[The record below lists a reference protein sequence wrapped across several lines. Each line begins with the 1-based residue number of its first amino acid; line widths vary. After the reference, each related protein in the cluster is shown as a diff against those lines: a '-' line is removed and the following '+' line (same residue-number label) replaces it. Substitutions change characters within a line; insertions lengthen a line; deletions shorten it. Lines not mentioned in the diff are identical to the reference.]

1 MQSGGKET
9 WTHCRKK
16 QTTEYFAFTARGR
29 GRGQPGVKYFQSL
42 LRTVDNINSQ
52 TATAFHIIG
61 IKVGQRRPA
70 LFYPYTRTR
79 SILIQTTTFPYCC
92 VLSTLATVLITVRT
106 LHIVNTAS
114 TSVLGVQTTIWWK
127 VDTHKA
133 DIERLSVGYFGD
145 KYQIIPFR
153 IYLVWRWSWMDI
165 ISFNLS
171 VIE

>member
-61 IKVGQRRPA
+61 IKVGQQRPA
-70 LFYPYTRTR
+70 LFYPDTRTR

-106 LHIVNTAS
+106 LYIVNTAS
-114 TSVLGVQTTIWWK
+114 TSVLGVQTTI
-127 VDTHKA
+127 
-133 DIERLSVGYFGD
+133 
-145 KYQIIPFR
+145 
-153 IYLVWRWSWMDI
+153 
-165 ISFNLS
+165 
-171 VIE
+171 

>member
-1 MQSGGKET
+1 MGLAFMQSGGKET

-70 LFYPYTRTR
+70 LFYPDTDTR

-114 TSVLGVQTTIWWK
+114 TSVLGVQTTI
-127 VDTHKA
+127 
-133 DIERLSVGYFGD
+133 
-145 KYQIIPFR
+145 
-153 IYLVWRWSWMDI
+153 
-165 ISFNLS
+165 
-171 VIE
+171 

>member
-70 LFYPYTRTR
+70 LFYPDTRTR

-92 VLSTLATVLITVRT
+92 VVHTGHRPYYCPYPPYCQHCQHECAWSPDNNMMESGQWTL
-106 LHIVNTAS
+106 
-114 TSVLGVQTTIWWK
+114 TTQK
-127 VDTHKA
+127 
-133 DIERLSVGYFGD
+133 
-145 KYQIIPFR
+145 
-153 IYLVWRWSWMDI
+153 
-165 ISFNLS
+165 
-171 VIE
+171 